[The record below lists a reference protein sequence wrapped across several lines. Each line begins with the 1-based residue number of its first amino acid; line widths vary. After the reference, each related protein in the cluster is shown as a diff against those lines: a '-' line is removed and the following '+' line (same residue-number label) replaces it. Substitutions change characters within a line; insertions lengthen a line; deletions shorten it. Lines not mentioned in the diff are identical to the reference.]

1 MGEYDCLY
9 LHACNFKNR
18 PFKCCVGNC
27 VFCCCRRRPMLLL
40 CIQCFLI
47 YDLLRFIYIFV
58 FVLPITLDL
67 FFPPPPTILLFS
79 NRCRM
84 LVCCQMF
91 CGVFV
96 VVVSADDFCIPFH
109 CLFIAAIADEI
120 FRCHLCQGWSSIPA
134 ATFLFYKVD
143 HVAISSQTQRKNKI
157 KKETTNTKYNQ
168 INYKDNVKLCT
179 LEK

>member
-18 PFKCCVGNC
+18 PFKRCVGNF
-27 VFCCCRRRPMLLL
+27 VFCRCRRRPMLLL
-40 CIQCFLI
+40 CIQCFVI

-67 FFPPPPTILLFS
+67 FFPAAADNFVIFQSLPHACLLS
-79 NRCRM
+79 DVLRC
-84 LVCCQMF
+84 VCCCRLRRRIFYSLSLFVHRRHRRRDFPLPSLPGMVVHP
-91 CGVFV
+91 CG
-96 VVVSADDFCIPFH
+96 P
-109 CLFIAAIADEI
+109 LF
-120 FRCHLCQGWSSIPA
+120 
-134 ATFLFYKVD
+134 FYKVD
-143 HVAISSQTQRKNKI
+143 HVAISSQTQCNNKI

-168 INYKDNVKLCT
+168 VSYKDNVKLCT